1 MRMKELYVTEKDDS
15 RLKVTAQAV
24 DQALEQQRKK
34 ETVQSAI
41 TALFGVGFVLAIL
54 ALIAMIPSKKEI
66 PVIVTYNAPAEEEP
80 PLLEKKELT
89 NNVQPRPPGA
99 SSSMARVI
107 ASTTASAVSVPIP
120 ETAVPDGLFGM
131 ENDFGEGFGSDE
143 GDGDGGGG
151 ATFFGGRIKG
161 KRIAFVVD
169 FSGSMDAAAESGGTR
184 ISALKKE
191 LEKSIGSLSKGMQTT
206 IVFFSNTGWTI
217 DTKGPNQNDKGW
229 NGLGKTP
236 VVPWYPATTK
246 VKQQLI
252 GDMKAMP
259 AAGGTVWYPGL
270 KMALAMNP
278 PPNGVFLLSDGSPRD
293 GDLVIDELKEINPS
307 GVPISTIAFE
317 LPGSPAGQ
325 LHEIADKTGGK
336 FSMVYKGKLYT
347 GGSAERFTHGKYDEE

>member
-1 MRMKELYVTEKDDS
+1 MKELYVTEADES

-24 DQALEQQRKK
+24 DQALERQRKK

-41 TALFGVGFVLAIL
+41 TAMLGVFFVVAIL
-54 ALIAMIPSKKEI
+54 ALIAMIPTQKEI
-66 PVIVTYNAPAEEEP
+66 PVIVAYSAAAEEEP
-80 PLLEKKELT
+80 PKLEKKELT

-107 ASTTASAVSVPIP
+107 ASTTASAISVPIP

-131 ENDFGEGFGSDE
+131 EDDFGEGFGSDE

-151 ATFFGGRIKG
+151 ATFFGGRLKG
-161 KRIAFVVD
+161 KRMAFVVD
-169 FSGSMDAAAESGGTR
+169 FSGSMDAAAEKGGTR

-191 LEKSIGSLSKGMQTT
+191 LEKSINGLTKGMQVS
-206 IVFFSNTGWTI
+206 IIFFSNTGWTI
-217 DTKGPNQNDKGW
+217 ETKGPNQNDKGW
-229 NGLGKTP
+229 NGLGKAP
-236 VVPWYPATTK
+236 VVPWYPATQK

-252 GDMKAMP
+252 SDMKAMP

-270 KMALAMNP
+270 KMALGMNP

-293 GDLVIDELKEINPS
+293 GDLVLEELDEINPS
-307 GVPISTIAFE
+307 RVPISTVAFE

-325 LHEIADKTGGK
+325 LFDISDKTGGK

-347 GGSAERFTHGKYDEE
+347 GGSAERFTHGKYDEDE